1 MTYVPQKVQVTK
13 FWQDTRLKY
22 LKNTYAI
29 ICLSDQGE
37 LLAYKLDLNN
47 NLCTLFKKIDINYE
61 LIFG

>member
-1 MTYVPQKVQVTK
+1 MPQKVQVTK
-13 FWQDTRLKY
+13 FWQDTRSKY
-22 LKNTYAI
+22 
-29 ICLSDQGE
+29 LSDQGE